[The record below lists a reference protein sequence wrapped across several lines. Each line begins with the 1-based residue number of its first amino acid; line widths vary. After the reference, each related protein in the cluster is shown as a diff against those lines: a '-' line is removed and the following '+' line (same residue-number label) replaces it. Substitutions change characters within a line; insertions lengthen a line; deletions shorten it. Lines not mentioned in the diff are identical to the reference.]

1 MLAMIDEQYK
11 SSYIKQL
18 EEELMERDKYKIG
31 HDRYEKLRRLN
42 LEQFK
47 ELYLKNLRTGENFD
61 TLVDQLS
68 NK

>member
-61 TLVDQLS
+61 TLVDQL
-68 NK
+68 K